1 MSNKGTFIIVAVAAA
16 LVVFVVVAVAPFIT
30 GSDDHYNLNNNG
42 IKSSSVVIDD
52 AVIVTEEIPD
62 TVIEDDQQ
70 AIVEPEDVTVEAES
84 ETAPVSITEVVETET
99 VPVVTEVTEVVETEV
114 EQVSDGIETV
124 VKEAE
129 AEISEIADVATEAQV
144 HIVTAQGL
152 KYEPLVI
159 NIAVGDSV
167 AWENMSSHDT
177 QSMEGLIPVGAEA
190 WHSAMG
196 ENFQH
201 TFTVEG
207 IYVYKCTP
215 HFGAGMG
222 GAIIVGNPTNLED
235 IKAQPVKGAAKRLVK
250 KAVKAAEAM

>member
-1 MSNKGTFIIVAVAAA
+1 MTNKGTFIIVAVAAA

-70 AIVEPEDVTVEAES
+70 SIVEPEVIEIES
-84 ETAPVSITEVVETET
+84 
-99 VPVVTEVTEVVETEV
+99 VPVVTEVTEAVET
-114 EQVSDGIETV
+114 EQVSDGIEAV
-124 VKEAE
+124 VKQAE
-129 AEISEIADVATEAQV
+129 AEISEIADVATEPQV

-235 IKAQPVKGAAKRLVK
+235 IKAQTVKGAAKRLVK
-250 KAVKAAEAM
+250 KAIKAAEAM